1 MREQLRV
8 QLTPAG
14 TRAAAVEAARGG
26 PRRRRGIIRGVLSRE
41 RPSGTLPGDSR
52 AASVA
57 LPNFTRLAIE
67 SSGGAPSMSHF
78 FAYLSRMKFIKRW
91 GLMHNTYAE
100 NVQEHSLRVAQIA
113 HALALIRNRKFGG
126 SVSPE
131 RVAVLA
137 LYHDAGEVLTGDLPS
152 PIKYFNPEIQKA
164 YHRHRSFRRRR
175 GSSRWCRRSSPTT
188 IGRSWCRIPPTPST
202 WSSSRRRTSS
212 APTSSV
218 SRKWR
223 RETRNSPKRSRRSS
237 APFGSIDLPEVRYF
251 LEVFVPSFR
260 LTLDELG

>member
-1 MREQLRV
+1 VNR
-8 QLTPAG
+8 
-14 TRAAAVEAARGG
+14 
-26 PRRRRGIIRGVLSRE
+26 
-41 RPSGTLPGDSR
+41 
-52 AASVA
+52 
-57 LPNFTRLAIE
+57 
-67 SSGGAPSMSHF
+67 SHF

-113 HALALIRNRKFGG
+113 HALALIRNRRFGG

-164 YHRHRSFRRRR
+164 YRDIETSAVARLVAMVPKELQEDYRPILVAGASDSEHREIVKAADKLCAYIKCLEEMAA
-175 GSSRWCRRSSPTT
+175 GN
-188 IGRSWCRIPPTPST
+188 
-202 WSSSRRRTSS
+202 
-212 APTSSV
+212 
-218 SRKWR
+218 
-223 RETRNSPKRSRRSS
+223 REFTKAELALENAVR
-237 APFGSIDLPEVRYF
+237 AIDLPEVRYF